1 LGSLRRRVVPPLLRQ
16 NQEFRRFFAGQTVSL
31 FGDQV
36 TLIALPLTA
45 VLVLDAGPAQ
55 MGYLTAAGLLP
66 SLLFALHAGAWVD
79 RRGRR
84 RQTMIAADL
93 GRAAIVLTA
102 PIAYAFDLLTIEQ
115 LYVTEFLMGT
125 LSVLFFVSYSTLFIS
140 LVERERF
147 VEGQSLLNG
156 SRAFSYVAGP
166 SVGGLLVHALTA
178 PVALVV
184 DAVSYLL
191 SASFLD
197 RISPQEPPTEQ
208 AERGHVVAGLRYLVG
223 SPILRASLGATAT
236 INFFNFVFFAL
247 FILYATRE
255 LGVGSATLGAILGA
269 GAVGGVIGS
278 LVTGRIGRRIGIG
291 PAYMLGCVLFP
302 APLLLVPLAGGPEP
316 VVLALLFLAEFGSG
330 LGVMILDISAGAI
343 FAALIPDRLR
353 ARVSGAYMTVNYG
366 VRPLGSLV
374 GGALGATIGLRPT
387 LWIATV
393 GALAGV
399 LWMIPSPVPRLRDL
413 PEPEDADR
421 AALADQAA

>member
-1 LGSLRRRVVPPLLRQ
+1 LRSLRRRVVPPLLRE
-16 NQEFRRFFAGQTVSL
+16 NGEFRRFFTGQTVSL

-66 SLLFALHAGAWVD
+66 NLLFALHAGAWVD

-84 RQTMIAADL
+84 RQTMIVADL
-93 GRAAIVLTA
+93 GRAAILLTA

-166 SVGGLLVHALTA
+166 SIGGLLVHALTA
-178 PVALVV
+178 PVTLVV

-191 SASFLD
+191 SASFLG
-197 RISPQEPPTEQ
+197 RISPEEPPTEQ
-208 AERGHVVAGLRYLVG
+208 AQRGHVVAGLRYIVG
-223 SPILRASLGATAT
+223 SPIMRASLGATAT

-247 FILYATRE
+247 FILFATRE
-255 LGVGSATLGAILGA
+255 LDVGAGTLGAILGA

-353 ARVSGAYMTVNYG
+353 ARVSGAYLTVNYG

-399 LWMIPSPVPRLRDL
+399 FWLIPSPVPRLRDL
-413 PEPEDADR
+413 PEPEDTDR
-421 AALADQAA
+421 PALADQAA

>member
-1 LGSLRRRVVPPLLRQ
+1 VRSPVVPPLLRE
-16 NQEFRRFFAGQTVSL
+16 NREFRRFFAGQTVSL

-84 RQTMIAADL
+84 RQTMIVADL

-140 LVERERF
+140 LVQRERF

-191 SASFLD
+191 SASFLG

>member
-1 LGSLRRRVVPPLLRQ
+1 LRSLRSRVVPPLLRE

-66 SLLFALHAGAWVD
+66 HLLFALHAGAWVD

-84 RQTMIAADL
+84 RQTMIVADL

-166 SVGGLLVHALTA
+166 SIGGLLVHALTA

-184 DAVSYLL
+184 DALSYLL
-191 SASFLD
+191 SASFLG
-197 RISPQEPPTEQ
+197 RIAPEEPPTEQ

-247 FILYATRE
+247 FILFATRE
-255 LGVGSATLGAILGA
+255 LDVGSATLGAILGA

-330 LGVMILDISAGAI
+330 LGVMVLDISAGAI

-366 VRPLGSLV
+366 VRPLGSLA

-399 LWMIPSPVPRLRDL
+399 FWLIPSPVPGLRDL

-421 AALADQAA
+421 PALADQAA

>member
-1 LGSLRRRVVPPLLRQ
+1 LRSVRSRVVPPLLQENR
-16 NQEFRRFFAGQTVSL
+16 EFRRFFAGQTVSL

-178 PVALVV
+178 PAALVV

-191 SASFLD
+191 SASFLG

-208 AERGHVVAGLRYLVG
+208 AERGHVVAGLRYLAG

-302 APLLLVPLAGGPEP
+302 APLLLVPLAAGPEP
-316 VVLALLFLAEFGSG
+316 FVLALLFLAEFGSG

-387 LWIATV
+387 LWIATA

-421 AALADQAA
+421 RALADQAA